1 MKHMV
6 IEFLP
11 LTPLEEEAEQELR
24 VNWQSLQKTAKR
36 QRGIRI
42 KRCPVLIEQMPLTAR
57 EREAET
63 ERDSLELGMPLP
75 L

>member
-1 MKHMV
+1 MKHMI
-6 IEFLP
+6 IESLP
-11 LTPLEEEAEQELR
+11 LTLREEEAEQELR
-24 VNWQSLQKTAKR
+24 VNWQSPKKAVKH

-42 KRCPVLIEQMPLTAR
+42 KRRPVLIEQMPLTAR